1 MTLRNLVLKMI
12 PKYEKL
18 FDDEVKEFIRIS
30 ESFAEKS
37 AGDSIEEMRKSYNE
51 MVEHFRQARP
61 PNIKTEDKNVEF
73 KERALIYRHYSK
85 SANNNSDLIYFHGG
99 GFVLGGLESHD
110 DICAE
115 ICDITGCNVFS
126 LDYSLAPEVKYPE
139 FFLDAIR
146 FYYFIKNPERRL
158 ILMGDS
164 AGGTLAGF
172 VSNKVRNVVIRPDA
186 QVLIY
191 PDLAGQISGRVK
203 RQFLDAPLLTKHDI
217 DFYHECAGL
226 PVERGLHD
234 LIGNFDHDNMP
245 KTLLVSAEVDPLAED
260 CQSYSESLKRH
271 GCDIALL
278 EGKGLP
284 HGFLRARHVSEK
296 ARTIFD
302 EIMKFIIQTLC

>member
-1 MTLRNLVLKMI
+1 MI

-18 FDDEVKEFIRIS
+18 FDDEVKNFIRIS
-30 ESFAEKS
+30 ESFAERS

-51 MVEHFRQARP
+51 MVDHFRQARP
-61 PNIKTEDKNVEF
+61 PNVKSEDKKVEF

-146 FYYFIKNPERRL
+146 FYYFIKNPGRRL

-172 VSNKVRNVVIRPDA
+172 VSNKVRNIAIRPDA

-191 PDLAGQISGRVK
+191 PDLAGQISGHSK
-203 RQFLDAPLLTKHDI
+203 RQFLDAPLLTKYDI
-217 DFYHECAGL
+217 DFCNKCAGL
-226 PVERGLHD
+226 PTERGLHD

-260 CQSYSESLKRH
+260 CQIYFESLKRH
-271 GCDIALL
+271 GCDITLL
-278 EGKGLP
+278 EGTGLP
-284 HGFLRARHVSEK
+284 HGFLRARNVSEK
-296 ARTIFD
+296 ARTIFN
-302 EIMKFIIQTLC
+302 EIMKFIIQTLS

>member
-1 MTLRNLVLKMI
+1 MI

-18 FDDEVKEFIRIS
+18 FDDEVKKFILSS
-30 ESFAEKS
+30 ESFADKS

-51 MVEHFRQARP
+51 MVEYFRQARP
-61 PNIKTEDKNVEF
+61 PNVKTEDKKVEF

-85 SANNNSDLIYFHGG
+85 SEGNNCDLIYFHGG
-99 GFVLGGLESHD
+99 GFILGGLESHD

-172 VSNKVRNVVIRPDA
+172 VSNKVRNVAIRPDA

-191 PDLAGQISGRVK
+191 PDLAGQISGYSK

-217 DFYHECAGL
+217 DFYHKCAGL
-226 PVERGLHD
+226 PLERGLHD

-260 CQSYSESLKRH
+260 CQIYSESLKRH
-271 GCDIALL
+271 GCDITLL
-278 EGKGLP
+278 EGTGLP
-284 HGFLRARHVSEK
+284 HGFLRARNVSEK

-302 EIMKFIIQTLC
+302 EVMKFIIKTLC

>member
-1 MTLRNLVLKMI
+1 MI

-18 FDDEVKEFIRIS
+18 FDDEVKKFIRIS
-30 ESFAEKS
+30 ESFVAKS

-61 PNIKTEDKNVEF
+61 PNVKTEDKKVEF
-73 KERALIYRHYSK
+73 KERTLIYRHYSK
-85 SANNNSDLIYFHGG
+85 NANNNSDLIYFHGG

-146 FYYFIKNPERRL
+146 FYYFVKNPERRL

-172 VSNKVRNVVIRPDA
+172 VSNKVRNVAIRPDA

-217 DFYHECAGL
+217 DFYHKCAGL
-226 PVERGLHD
+226 PSEKGLHD
-234 LIGNFDHDNMP
+234 LIKNFDHDNMP
-245 KTLLVSAEVDPLAED
+245 KTLLVSAEVDPMAQD
-260 CQSYSESLKRH
+260 CQAYLESLKKH
-271 GCDIALL
+271 GCNISFL
-278 EGKGLP
+278 EGLGLP
-284 HGFLRARHVSEK
+284 HGFLRARHVSKK
-296 ARTIFD
+296 ARIIFD
-302 EIMKFIIQTLC
+302 EIMNFIIQTQV

>member
-1 MTLRNLVLKMI
+1 MI

-18 FDDEVKEFIRIS
+18 LDDEVKQFIRIS
-30 ESFAEKS
+30 ESFVSKS
-37 AGDSIEEMRKSYNE
+37 PSHSVEEMRKSYNV
-51 MVEHFRQARP
+51 MVKHFRQARP
-61 PNIKTEDKNVEF
+61 PNVKTEDKKVEF

-85 SANNNSDLIYFHGG
+85 SSDNRSDLIYLHGG

-126 LDYSLAPEVKYPE
+126 LDYSLAPEIKYPE

-164 AGGTLAGF
+164 TGGTLAGF
-172 VSNKVRNVVIRPDA
+172 VSNKVRNVAIRPEA

-191 PDLAGQISGRVK
+191 PDLAGQISDHNK
-203 RQFLDAPLLTKHDI
+203 RQFWDAPLLTKNDI
-217 DFYHECAGL
+217 EFYHKYAGL
-226 PVERGLHD
+226 PLENGLHD

-260 CQSYSESLKRH
+260 CQVYSEILERH
-271 GCDIALL
+271 GCDITFLKGL
-278 EGKGLP
+278 GLP

-296 ARTIFD
+296 ARIIFD
-302 EIMKFIIQTLC
+302 EIMKFIIQTLG

>member
-1 MTLRNLVLKMI
+1 MI

-18 FDDEVKEFIRIS
+18 FDDEVKKFIRIS

-37 AGDSIEEMRKSYNE
+37 ASGSVEEIRKSYNE
-51 MVEHFRQARP
+51 MVKHFKQTRS
-61 PNIKTEDKNVEF
+61 PNVKTEDKKVKF
-73 KERALIYRHYSK
+73 KERSLIYRHYSK
-85 SANNNSDLIYFHGG
+85 SYENKSDLIYFHGG

-172 VSNKVRNVVIRPDA
+172 VSNKVRNVAIRPDA

-217 DFYHECAGL
+217 DFYHKCAGL
-226 PVERGLHD
+226 PLERGLHD

-260 CQSYSESLKRH
+260 CQIYSESLKRH
-271 GCDIALL
+271 GCDITLL
-278 EGKGLP
+278 EGTGLP
-284 HGFLRARHVSEK
+284 HGFLRARNVSEK

-302 EIMKFIIQTLC
+302 EIMKFIIQTLS

>member
-1 MTLRNLVLKMI
+1 MI

-18 FDDEVKEFIRIS
+18 FDDEVKKFIRIS

-37 AGDSIEEMRKSYNE
+37 AGNSIEEMRKSYNE

-61 PNIKTEDKNVEF
+61 PNVKTEDKKVEF

-85 SANNNSDLIYFHGG
+85 NANNNSDLIYFHGG

-126 LDYSLAPEVKYPE
+126 LDYSLAPKVKYPE

-172 VSNKVRNVVIRPDA
+172 VSNKVRNVAIRPDA

-217 DFYHECAGL
+217 DFYHKCAGL
-226 PVERGLHD
+226 PLERGLHD

-260 CQSYSESLKRH
+260 CQIYSESLKRH
-271 GCDIALL
+271 GCDITLL
-278 EGKGLP
+278 EGTGLP
-284 HGFLRARHVSEK
+284 HGFLRARNVSEK

-302 EIMKFIIQTLC
+302 EIMKFIIQTLS

>member
-1 MTLRNLVLKMI
+1 MILKMI

-18 FDDEVKEFIRIS
+18 FDDEVKKFISIS
-30 ESFAEKS
+30 ASFTGKS
-37 AGDSIEEMRKSYNE
+37 PSDSIEEMRKNYNE

-61 PNIKTEDKNVEF
+61 SNVKTEDKKVEF
-73 KERALIYRHYSK
+73 KERTLIYRHYSK

-110 DICAE
+110 DVCAAVG
-115 ICDITGCNVFS
+115 DITGCNVFS
-126 LDYSLAPEVKYPE
+126 LDYSLAPEVRYPE

-172 VSNKVRNVVIRPDA
+172 VSSKVRNVAIRPDA

-191 PDLAGQISGRVK
+191 PDLAGQISYRVK
-203 RQFLDAPLLTKHDI
+203 RQFWDAPLLTKNDI
-217 DFYHECAGL
+217 DFYHKCAGL
-226 PVERGLHD
+226 PLELGLHD

-245 KTLLVSAEVDPLAED
+245 KTLIVSAEVDPLAQD
-260 CQSYSESLKRH
+260 CQIYSESLKRH
-271 GCDIALL
+271 GCDITFL
-278 EGKGLP
+278 EGIGLP
-284 HGFLRARHVSEK
+284 HGFLRARNVSEK

-302 EIMKFIIQTLC
+302 KTMKFIIQTLC

>member
-1 MTLRNLVLKMI
+1 MTLRKPVLKMI

-18 FDDEVKEFIRIS
+18 FDHEVKKFIRIS

-37 AGDSIEEMRKSYNE
+37 AGESIEEIRKSYNE
-51 MVEHFRQARP
+51 MVKHFRQARP
-61 PNIKTEDKNVEF
+61 PNVKTEDKKVEF

-146 FYYFIKNPERRL
+146 FYYYIKNPERRL

-172 VSNKVRNVVIRPDA
+172 VSNKVRNVAIRPDA

-191 PDLAGQISGRVK
+191 PDLAGQISYRVK
-203 RQFLDAPLLTKHDI
+203 RQFSDAPLLTKNDI
-217 DFYHECAGL
+217 DFYHKCAGL
-226 PVERGLHD
+226 PLERGLHD

-245 KTLLVSAEVDPLAED
+245 KTLIVSAEVDPLAQD
-260 CQSYSESLKRH
+260 CQIYSESLKRH
-271 GCDIALL
+271 GCDITFL
-278 EGKGLP
+278 EGIGLP
-284 HGFLRARHVSEK
+284 HGFLRARNVSEK

-302 EIMKFIIQTLC
+302 KTMKFIIQTLC

>member
-1 MTLRNLVLKMI
+1 MI

-30 ESFAEKS
+30 EFFASKS
-37 AGDSIEEMRKSYNE
+37 VSDSVEEIRKSYNE
-51 MVEHFRQARP
+51 MVKHFKQARP
-61 PNIKTEDKNVEF
+61 SNVQSKDKKVEF
-73 KERALIYRHYSK
+73 KERALIYRHYSN
-85 SANNNSDLIYFHGG
+85 SSDNNSDLIYFHGG

-115 ICDITGCNVFS
+115 ICNITGYDVFS

-146 FYYFIKNPERRL
+146 FYYFIKNPERPM

-172 VSNKVRNVVIRPDA
+172 VSNKVRNVAICPEA

-191 PDLAGQISGRVK
+191 PDLAGHISSVHK
-203 RQFLDAPLLTKHDI
+203 RQFSDAPLLTKNDI
-217 DFYHECAGL
+217 NFYHKCAGL
-226 PVERGLHD
+226 PLEKGLHD
-234 LIGNFDHDNMP
+234 LIRNFDHDNMP

-260 CQSYSESLKRH
+260 CQAYLESLKKH
-271 GCDIALL
+271 GCDITLL
-278 EGKGLP
+278 EGLGLP
-284 HGFLRARHVSEK
+284 HGFLRARHLSKK
-296 ARTIFD
+296 ARIIFD
-302 EIMKFIIQTLC
+302 EIMKFINQK